1 MDRNDYKSAMQRL
14 APSEQW
20 RADTLIKMQAAQM
33 GSSAAAPPVAPPAA
47 QTNDTLCQGAPA
59 TQTVAPTAASREQQ
73 VSARRTAHFPARRT
87 ALIAAAAVA
96 LIAVPSLYLVLGG
109 AGLHT
114 SDKAAAPAEALSEA
128 ATGAAFSSNIALDG
142 AAPEAAPREPAA
154 SLQGEDHPAGA
165 APGAAPGA
173 ALGAVPGDSKQESGS
188 SDEPRLAQD
197 EASQTVTGVCSAL
210 TNSAL
215 TLQSDGVECS
225 YALSAATEWPDG
237 RALRGKTL
245 TLTLARSAG
254 KSDAVEVL
262 CVALA

>member
-20 RADTLIKMQAAQM
+20 RAATLIKMQAAQM
-33 GSSAAAPPVAPPAA
+33 GSSAAAA
-47 QTNDTLCQGAPA
+47 QTNDTLCQGAPV
-59 TQTVAPTAASREQQ
+59 TPLAASREKQG
-73 VSARRTAHFPARRT
+73 SARRAAHFPARRT

-165 APGAAPGA
+165 A
-173 ALGAVPGDSKQESGS
+173 LGAVPGDSKQESGS

-197 EASQTVTGVCSAL
+197 EALQTVTGVCSAL

>member
-33 GSSAAAPPVAPPAA
+33 GSSAAAPTAAPTVA
-47 QTNDTLCQGAPA
+47 QTNDAQTNDALCQGAPA
-59 TQTVAPTAASREQQ
+59 APPAASREQQ

-87 ALIAAAAVA
+87 ALIAAAAVV

-165 APGAAPGA
+165 APGAA
-173 ALGAVPGDSKQESGS
+173 LGA
-188 SDEPRLAQD
+188 
-197 EASQTVTGVCSAL
+197 
-210 TNSAL
+210 
-215 TLQSDGVECS
+215 
-225 YALSAATEWPDG
+225 
-237 RALRGKTL
+237 
-245 TLTLARSAG
+245 
-254 KSDAVEVL
+254 
-262 CVALA
+262 

>member
-1 MDRNDYKSAMQRL
+1 
-14 APSEQW
+14 
-20 RADTLIKMQAAQM
+20 
-33 GSSAAAPPVAPPAA
+33 
-47 QTNDTLCQGAPA
+47 
-59 TQTVAPTAASREQQ
+59 
-73 VSARRTAHFPARRT
+73 ARRT

-154 SLQGEDHPAGA
+154 SLQGEDHPA
-165 APGAAPGA
+165 GAAPGA

>member
-1 MDRNDYKSAMQRL
+1 MMHKNDYKSAMQKL
-14 APSEQW
+14 TPSEQW
-20 RADTLIKMQAAQM
+20 RADTLAKMQAAQ
-33 GSSAAAPPVAPPAA
+33 AAAPTKQKVRAK
-47 QTNDTLCQGAPA
+47 QTMRARLSTRRGAL
-59 TQTVAPTAASREQQ
+59 
-73 VSARRTAHFPARRT
+73 
-87 ALIAAAAVA
+87 ALAAAVV

-114 SDKAAAPAEALSEA
+114 SDKAAAPAE
-128 ATGAAFSSNIALDG
+128 AFSSNIALDG

-165 APGAAPGA
+165 APGAA
-173 ALGAVPGDSKQESGS
+173 LGALPGDSKQESGS

-215 TLQSDGVECS
+215 TLQSDGGECS